1 MLVRCT
7 LMLHM
12 VISDVAAALC
22 LTGLT
27 HIYSAG
33 RGSYGYGYQEILN
46 LKDRFRGFEPS
57 EL

>member
-1 MLVRCT
+1 MLGHECSAVV
-7 LMLHM
+7 LFLL
-12 VISDVAAALC
+12 VVAAALC